1 MQKRGKGGR
10 LKGAVCMRGRLDNS
24 SPTSRPNR
32 PKPSRPVDRPK
43 PTVGPK
49 ATNRPEPGVSGV
61 RPNESV

>member
-10 LKGAVCMRGRLDNS
+10 LKGAVCMRGRLDS
-24 SPTSRPNR
+24 R